1 MTSVENPCRN
11 CGVTLN
17 GYSGL
22 PGIRS
27 HGSYSTHRGSD
38 CIRNLRQRA
47 EKAEA
52 ERDALQ
58 ARVVVAEGRLNRQFV
73 TNATLREA
81 VEHSFKRDD
90 GEVWLHDWWHGDQ
103 KAIDE
108 FEGQRDT
115 VKWPIND

>member
-1 MTSVENPCRN
+1 MTDTSTKNPCRN

-17 GYSGL
+17 GYSG
-22 PGIRS
+22 IR
-27 HGSYSTHRGSD
+27 GFGFYSAHREAD

-58 ARVVVAEGRLNRQFV
+58 ARVVVADGRLNRQFV

-81 VEHSFKRDD
+81 VGHSFKRDD

-115 VKWPIND
+115 VKWSIND